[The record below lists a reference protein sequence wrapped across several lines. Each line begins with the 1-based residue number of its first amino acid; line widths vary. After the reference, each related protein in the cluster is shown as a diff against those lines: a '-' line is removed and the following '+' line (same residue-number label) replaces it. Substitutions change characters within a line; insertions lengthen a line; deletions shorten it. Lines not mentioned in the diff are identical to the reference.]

1 MWEEEKSTMP
11 KQFENPDAAKI
22 ENETVSDVTAEKRID
37 RVAEE
42 AAEQASKTEQR
53 YDSVHTIISH

>member
-1 MWEEEKSTMP
+1 MP

-42 AAEQASKTEQR
+42 AAEQASQREKR
-53 YDSVHTIISH
+53 YDSDHTIISH

>member
-1 MWEEEKSTMP
+1 MP
-11 KQFENPDAAKI
+11 KQFENPDAAQI
-22 ENETVSDVTAEKRID
+22 ENETVSDATAEKRID